1 MPEDEVKSEEETAV
15 EEPKAEETAKE
26 PEAEEVK
33 AEEPKAEEA
42 AKEPEAEE
50 TKAEEPSAEK
60 PEEEETKAEGP
71 VAEEPKAEEPA
82 PVAEEAEAQP
92 AVKEAEKK
100 PKAAKAEAGKPPA
113 TAEAK
118 VKRTAAVDGIMAAVK
133 KMTVL
138 ELSQLVK
145 ALEEEFGVS
154 AAAPVVAAPAAA
166 TGAAAPA
173 AAEEKTEFSVI
184 LKDIGAN
191 KISVI
196 KAVRELTSL
205 GLKES
210 KDLVES
216 APKPVKEGVSKD
228 EATAAKQKLEEAG
241 ATAEIT

>member
-15 EEPKAEETAKE
+15 EEPKAEE
-26 PEAEEVK
+26 
-33 AEEPKAEEA
+33 A

-50 TKAEEPSAEK
+50 AKAEKPSAEK
-60 PEEEETKAEGP
+60 PEEEEPKAEEPVAKEPKVEEP
-71 VAEEPKAEEPA
+71 VAEEPKAEELA
-82 PVAEEAEAQP
+82 PVAEEA
-92 AVKEAEKK
+92 KK
-100 PKAAKAEAGKPPA
+100 PKAAKVAKAVKAAASEPPPPAEA
-113 TAEAK
+113 AK
-118 VKRTAAVDGIMAAVK
+118 VVKSAATEKIMSTIK
-133 KMTVL
+133 NMTVL

-145 ALEEEFGVS
+145 ALEDEFGVS
-154 AAAPVVAAPAAA
+154 AAAPMVAATVAP
-166 TGAAAPA
+166 TGGAALPA

-228 EATAAKQKLEEAG
+228 EATAAKQKLQEAG